1 MKKKQE
7 WEAIPAKPLLTW
19 ILPLMPFLDQICQ
32 QFMQAVFMIC
42 VVGGNLSNGAAIYYP
57 EQISTRF
64 LVHCKKNK

>member
-1 MKKKQE
+1 MALRKILTLDIAP
-7 WEAIPAKPLLTW
+7 EAT
-19 ILPLMPFLDQICQ
+19 LDQQLCQ
-32 QFMQAVFMIC
+32 QFMQAVFMTC